1 MAVYGFK
8 GLGWFATTLTVAL
21 GGYMVMAQGASE
33 RAKLHQI
40 ESRIAQAKRDIR
52 SLDTEFSSR
61 ASLAQLERWNANGE
75 GGGLGMAAPAP
86 QQFVEGETAL
96 ADLDSQPEAQIEK
109 VALVVPTGAPRVQ
122 TEAAVQTAAVARDP
136 AAATAQVQPRGQT
149 AARAPARA
157 VAMVDRRQLLSSS
170 MVGDLERGAD
180 SERARMQ

>member
-40 ESRIAQAKRDIR
+40 EVRIADAKRDIR
-52 SLDTEFSSR
+52 NLDTEFSTR
-61 ASLAQLERWNANGE
+61 ANLAQLERWNSNGE

-96 ADLDSQPEAQIEK
+96 ANLDNQPEAKIEK
-109 VALVVPTGAPRVQ
+109 VALVVPAGAPRAQ
-122 TEAAVQTAAVARDP
+122 DAVQTAAVTRDP
-136 AAATAQVQPRGQT
+136 TGATAQAKPMGT

-170 MVGDLERGAD
+170 TMGDLERSAD

>member
-33 RAKLHQI
+33 RARLHQI
-40 ESRIAQAKRDIR
+40 EVRIADAKRDIR
-52 SLDTEFSSR
+52 NLDTEFATR
-61 ASLAQLERWNANGE
+61 ASLAQLERWNGDGE
-75 GGGLGMAAPAP
+75 GRGLGMAAPASE
-86 QQFVEGETAL
+86 QFVEGETAL
-96 ADLDSQPEAQIEK
+96 ANLDNQPEAKIEK
-109 VALVVPTGAPRVQ
+109 VALVVPTGAPHA
-122 TEAAVQTAAVARDP
+122 EAAVQTAAVARDP
-136 AAATAQVQPRGQT
+136 SGTTAQAKPMGA

-170 MVGDLERGAD
+170 TMGDLERTAD